1 VKPPVFSSPLAGR
14 MVSFMAFKRMQGHDY
29 RGGEKVLRSFDTFLG
44 TTGCTDGVL
53 RMQDVDR
60 YRATMAGRSIRT
72 QCWALSLIRQFSI
85 YLHAMEPRCEP
96 VPVRLLPRQAR
107 PILFYPL
114 TAVQVSGLMS
124 AAVVVLGDNI
134 VAHSIRFLIGLLY
147 STGLRISEAV
157 ALNAGDVDFKNATLF
172 VRRGKFRKERLV
184 PLSPSTLQATR
195 EWIERRASYVD
206 RGDRAPLLVLARNRR
221 LTRWV
226 AARYFRLLCIHVGLI
241 AKPPPRL
248 HDLRHNYACR
258 CIALWRQAQK
268 DVDALLPVLAN
279 AMGHVDFFS
288 TQVYLHIDAAGLQ
301 QASAK
306 FHDYTHVH
314 HHPESS
320 K

>member
-14 MVSFMAFKRMQGHDY
+14 MVSFIAFKRMQGHDY
-29 RGGEKVLRSFDTFLG
+29 RDGEKSLRRFDTFLG
-44 TTGCTDGVL
+44 TTGCADGVL
-53 RMQDVDR
+53 RMQDIDR
-60 YRATMAGRSIRT
+60 YRATLAGRSIRT
-72 QCWALSLIRQFSI
+72 QCGVLSLIRQFSI

-96 VPVRLLPRQAR
+96 IPARQFPRQAR
-107 PILFYPL
+107 PIRFYPL
-114 TAVQVSGLMS
+114 TAVQVNGLMS
-124 AAVVVLGDNI
+124 AAVGVLGDDI
-134 VAHSIRFLIGLLY
+134 AAHSLRFLIGLLY
-147 STGLRISEAV
+147 STGLRISEAL
-157 ALNAGDVDFKNATLF
+157 ALNAGDVDFKHATLF

-195 EWIERRASYVD
+195 EWVERRASCID

-226 AARYFRLLCIHVGLI
+226 AERYFRRLCIHVGLT

-248 HDLRHNYACR
+248 HDLRHNYACCR
-258 CIALWRQAQK
+258 IALWRQAQA

-306 FHDYTHVH
+306 FHAYTHVH
-314 HHPESS
+314 NHPESS

>member
-1 VKPPVFSSPLAGR
+1 
-14 MVSFMAFKRMQGHDY
+14 MVSFIAFKRMQGHDY
-29 RGGEKVLRSFDTFLG
+29 RDGEMQLRRFDTFLG
-44 TTGCTDGVL
+44 TTDCTDGVL
-53 RMQDVDR
+53 RMRDVDR
-60 YRATMAGRSIRT
+60 YRATIAGRSIRT
-72 QCWALSLIRQFSI
+72 QCGALSLIRQFSI
-85 YLHAMEPRCEP
+85 YLHAMEPRSEP
-96 VPVRLLPRQAR
+96 VPARLFPRQAR
-107 PILFYPL
+107 PIRFHPL
-114 TAVQVSGLMS
+114 NAFQVSGLMS
-124 AAVVVLGDNI
+124 VAVGVLGDDI
-134 VAHSIRFLIGLLY
+134 AAHSIQFLIGLLY

-157 ALNAGDVDFKNATLF
+157 ALNAGDVDFKHATLF

-184 PLSPSTLQATR
+184 PLSSSTLQATR

-206 RGDRAPLLVLARNRR
+206 RSDRAPLLVIARNRR

-226 AARYFRLLCIHVGLI
+226 AERYFRRLCIHVGLT

-258 CIALWRQAQK
+258 RIALWRQTQA

-301 QASAK
+301 QASDR
-306 FHDYTHVH
+306 FHTHTHSHTHVH